1 MSGPGH
7 WHDHTV
13 FDPVTIV
20 PLSTRDSAEFAPSS
34 IDHRREQ
41 WDGYCIRGHTLGA
54 STFSMVLARYDM
66 MRRWNRRN
74 YLERY

>member
-1 MSGPGH
+1 MCCEDNMGCQAFYLISVKNHHVLANAATTG
-7 WHDHTV
+7 
-13 FDPVTIV
+13 
-20 PLSTRDSAEFAPSS
+20 S
-34 IDHRREQ
+34 
-41 WDGYCIRGHTLGA
+41 

>member
-1 MSGPGH
+1 M
-7 WHDHTV
+7 V
-13 FDPVTIV
+13 VRMVVLQF
-20 PLSTRDSAEFAPSS
+20 LNYLFL
-34 IDHRREQ
+34 EQ
-41 WDGYCIRGHTLGA
+41 NLGS